1 MEDLLL
7 DEKQKLPTSVKVV
20 SIIQLVFNAF
30 GLIGTVITLAT
41 YESVK
46 SLVASTG
53 VKVPSFGVYAILGVV
68 VLVELIGVILI
79 MNKNKIGIFVYFAA
93 VIVDYAVSISATQF
107 NPVSLISLILPILM
121 AIFIFQNK
129 KVYFN

>member
-1 MEDLLL
+1 MENLL

-20 SIIQLVFNAF
+20 SIIQLAFNVL
-30 GLIGTVITLAT
+30 GLIGTVLTLAK

-46 SLVASTG
+46 SLVVSTG
-53 VKVPSFGVYAILGVV
+53 GKVPSFGVYAILGII

-93 VIVDYAVSISATQF
+93 VIINFIISIAATQF
-107 NPVSLISLILPILM
+107 SIGSLVGLVLPILM

>member
-20 SIIQLVFNAF
+20 SIIQLALNAL
-30 GLIGTVITLAT
+30 GLISTVITLAT

-53 VKVPSFGVYAILGVV
+53 VKFPSFGVYATLGVII
-68 VLVELIGVILI
+68 LVELIGVILI

-93 VIVDYAVSISATQF
+93 VIIDYAVSISATQF
-107 NPVSLISLILPILM
+107 SPISLIGLVLPILM